1 MSCIHYAHICVFTIA
16 PPSWWLDTSIRP
28 LLWCE
33 GIWAGLVINVH
44 QDHVFQC
51 KLGSQQRWEHYS
63 TSQAKTNYTAI
74 WCSETLTIKPDLP
87 LAPQGESRGARPQQ
101 CDMTHVVHT
110 HTLCVCVC
118 VFVCVWDCD
127 RWTRQWYC
135 KNSSAAMCFP
145 ASLSFFLFPLTQSF
159 SLAVLSSD
167 SSVTQTERNKSVLC
181 RGLWS
186 ASTQAPAGGLTP
198 YWPEGQH
205 TIRDESQRRLVY

>member
-1 MSCIHYAHICVFTIA
+1 MHCLFNQTKWSCIHYAHICVFTIA

-44 QDHVFQC
+44 QDHVFQS

-110 HTLCVCVC
+110 HTLCVCVYVC
-118 VFVCVWDCD
+118 LRVCVCETVTDGLGNGIVRTAVQLCAFQPLS
-127 RWTRQWYC
+127 RFF
-135 KNSSAAMCFP
+135 SFP
-145 ASLSFFLFPLTQSF
+145 SLNPFLSLFCPLTPQ
-159 SLAVLSSD
+159 
-167 SSVTQTERNKSVLC
+167 
-181 RGLWS
+181 
-186 ASTQAPAGGLTP
+186 
-198 YWPEGQH
+198 
-205 TIRDESQRRLVY
+205 

>member
-87 LAPQGESRGARPQQ
+87 LAPQGESRGGEAATVRYDT
-101 CDMTHVVHT
+101 CRSHT
-110 HTLCVCVC
+110 YIVCMCMCVCVC
-118 VFVCVWDCD
+118 V
-127 RWTRQWYC
+127 
-135 KNSSAAMCFP
+135 
-145 ASLSFFLFPLTQSF
+145 
-159 SLAVLSSD
+159 
-167 SSVTQTERNKSVLC
+167 
-181 RGLWS
+181 
-186 ASTQAPAGGLTP
+186 
-198 YWPEGQH
+198 
-205 TIRDESQRRLVY
+205 RL